1 MSILVIV
8 ESPAKCKKI
17 EQYLGSP
24 YKCMASYGHFRNCNS
39 LKNIDYNSKFAITF
53 EPMEDKKSQIEKLRT
68 AINKSK
74 EVIIATDDDR
84 EGEAIGW
91 HILDHFDL
99 PLNTKRIIF
108 HEITQ
113 SALQQSIKNP
123 TIINMNKVYSQQ
135 ARQVLDLMV
144 GFTISPLLWKY
155 ISRTQGLSAGR
166 CQTPA
171 LNLVYENHIE
181 NQKKEMKMSYKTI
194 GYFMS
199 KNFDYELNKELL
211 TKKSVLEFL
220 ELSKSF
226 VHLYSKKT
234 PVRFV
239 TAPPLPLHTSSIQ
252 QLINTHY
259 HYSPKDIMQSCQVLY
274 EKGYITYMRTDNKCY
289 SKEFIN
295 LTESFITEKYGEN
308 FNSTSIDNITLKSTS
323 AEAHESIRPTNIQ
336 MDTCKDSTC
345 SKRDSNVY
353 QFIYNHTLK
362 SCMSDAYGKKLKTV
376 ITAPLDY
383 EYSYTEKM
391 YEFIGWKIVD
401 GPTEE
406 QNYFNYF
413 KQLDDNMEVKY
424 NKLHSKVQHKNVGSH
439 LSEANLVQ
447 LLEKNGIGRPSTFS
461 SLVEKIQ
468 TRGYVKITN
477 IAAKKIKTKEY
488 TLENRNIKELEQIK
502 EVGGEKKRLVIQS
515 IGLLICEWLYENH
528 SSIFNYDYT
537 SQMEEKLDKISNNTL
552 TYYDI
557 CNEIHT
563 YLSNIETD
571 SKKMEKQIDENHSL
585 IYGKNGFIVKTK
597 ENNKV
602 VFKPVKPNIDFQNV
616 EQFTL
621 EQILDYSNEKD
632 IGTFRDINVIIKK
645 GKFGP
650 YFQYDDKNYSL
661 SSLDKP
667 FSQINISDAITI
679 IQNYNSEEQPN
690 IIKQIDENLS
700 IRNGKFG
707 NYLYYKSSN
716 MKKPSFISLQKCD
729 FDYKNIDDI
738 SLFYKF
744 IELSKS
750 KPKNKKKY

>member
-17 EQYLGSP
+17 EQYLGSS
-24 YKCMASYGHFRNCNS
+24 YKCMASYGHFRNCKS

-53 EPMEDKKSQIEKLRT
+53 EPMEEKKLQIEKLRT

-91 HILDHFDL
+91 HILDHFKL
-99 PLNTKRIIF
+99 PLKTKRIIF
-108 HEITQ
+108 HEITE
-113 SALQQSIKNP
+113 SALKQSIQNP
-123 TIINMNKVYSQQ
+123 TIVNMNKVYSQQ

-181 NQKKEMKMSYKTI
+181 NQQKELKMSYKTI

-199 KNFDYELNKELL
+199 KNFEYELNKELL

-220 ELSKSF
+220 ELSKTF
-226 VHLYSKKT
+226 VHLYNKKN
-234 PVRFV
+234 PVKFV

-252 QLINTHY
+252 QLINTQY

-289 SKEFIN
+289 SKEFIQ
-295 LTESFITEKYGEN
+295 SAQKFITDNYGDI
-308 FNSTSIDNITLKSTS
+308 FNSASISNITIQENSS
-323 AEAHESIRPTNIQ
+323 EAHEAIRPTNIL
-336 MDTCKDSTC
+336 MNTCKDSSC
-345 SKRDSNVY
+345 SKRDTNIY

-362 SCMSDAYGKKLKTV
+362 SCMADAYGKKLKTT
-376 ITAPLDY
+376 ISAPLNY
-383 EYSYTEKM
+383 EYSHTEKI
-391 YEFIGWKIVD
+391 YEFLGWKIVD
-401 GPTEE
+401 GESEE
-406 QNYFNYF
+406 SYYNYF
-413 KQLDDNMEVKY
+413 KQLKNDMEVTY
-424 NKLHSKVQHKNVGSH
+424 NKIHSKVQHKNVGSH

-447 LLEKNGIGRPSTFS
+447 LLEKKGIGRPSTFS

-468 TRGYVKITN
+468 TRGYVKKVN
-477 IAAKKIKTKEY
+477 IAAKKVKTKEY
-488 TLENRNIKELEQIK
+488 TLENKSINELDQIK

-515 IGLLICEWLYENH
+515 IGLLICEWLYKNH
-528 SSIFNYDYT
+528 DSLFNYEYT
-537 SQMEEKLDKISNNTL
+537 SKMEEKLDLISKNNL

-557 CNEIHT
+557 CKEIHE
-563 YLSNIETD
+563 YLSNIESD
-571 SKKMEKQIDENHSL
+571 SKKMEKQIDDNHTL
-585 IYGKNGFIVKTK
+585 IYAKNGFVVKTK
-597 ENNKV
+597 EQNKT
-602 VFKPVKPNIDFQNV
+602 VFKTVKPNIDFQNV
-616 EQFTL
+616 ENFSL
-621 EQILDYSNEKD
+621 EEILDDSNEKNV
-632 IGTFRDINVIIKK
+632 GTFRDIDIIIKK

-650 YFQYDDKNYSL
+650 YFNFENKNYSL
-661 SSLDKP
+661 SSISKT
-667 FSQINISDAITI
+667 FEQINIADVIDI
-679 IQNYNSEEQPN
+679 IQNYNSNEQQSN
-690 IIKQIDENLS
+690 NIKQLDDNLS

-707 NYLYYKSSN
+707 HYLYYKTIK
-716 MKKPSFISLQKCD
+716 MKKPSFTSLQKCG
-729 FDYKNIDDI
+729 FDYENTDDV
-738 SLFYKF
+738 SLFYKY

-750 KPKNKKKY
+750 KSKNKKKY